1 MASASST
8 SARSLFAD
16 SKMRLADRVQVNVNN
31 ISSLARQITR
41 GSKSSEILMHS
52 ARNFAVQEHL
62 MENSESNLKK
72 MQLICVHLGY
82 QHDSMLKSAQQIE
95 EVKEQVCAMQR

>member
-31 ISSLARQITR
+31 ISSLAKQIAK

-52 ARNFAVQEHL
+52 ARNFAAQEQAID
-62 MENSESNLKK
+62 NSHNNLKK
-72 MQLICVHLGY
+72 MQLLCTHLGY
-82 QHDSMLKSAQQIE
+82 QQAAMLKSAQQLE

>member
-41 GSKSSEILMHS
+41 GSKSTEILMHS
-52 ARNFAVQEHL
+52 SRNFAVAEQA
-62 MENSESNLKK
+62 MENSENNLKK
-72 MQLICVHLGY
+72 LQALCTHANYQYDSIKKSTRQL
-82 QHDSMLKSAQQIE
+82 E

>member
-52 ARNFAVQEHL
+52 ARNFAALEQS
-62 MENSESNLKK
+62 MENTENNLKK
-72 MQLICVHLGY
+72 MQLLCVHLGY
-82 QHDSMLKSAQQIE
+82 QQDSMIKSATQLE

>member
-16 SKMRLADRVQVNVNN
+16 SKMRLADRVQINVNN

-41 GSKSSEILMHS
+41 GSKSNEVRIGNLFFVIISLEIFLDFD
-52 ARNFAVQEHL
+52 AL
-62 MENSESNLKK
+62 CKK
-72 MQLICVHLGY
+72 FRCTRADNG
-82 QHDSMLKSAQQIE
+82 
-95 EVKEQVCAMQR
+95 